1 MIEVIRDNKIQI
13 YGNVLTENKFD
24 KHTADIIIYDKITKE
39 EVTKASTKE
48 DGTFEIE
55 ISLGTYDIAIKKD
68 GYLQCTLTEAKLT
81 DGIEE
86 KIDLGEFKIYAG
98 DMNANGQVEID
109 DLVTIN
115 DQISLRQNNQ
125 TEVNTKY
132 DLNGDGKIDTLDR
145 NMLKENYGKKEE
157 KIKWIN

>member
-68 GYLQCTLTEAKLT
+68 GYLQYTLTEAKLT

-125 TEVNTKY
+125 TGVNTKY
-132 DLNGDGKIDTLDR
+132 DLNGDGKIDILDR
-145 NMLKENYGKKEE
+145 NILKENYGKKEQ
-157 KIKWIN
+157 KVKWIN